1 MDDCKNVIEDLV
13 VREVKEQLEI
23 LSESVRA
30 TISPHEVAA
39 YALNRLPT
47 LYATSR
53 DGWHQQRQRAEKELK
68 KTIEQ
73 QVKRA
78 IVAVRRD
85 TMRPAD
91 PLPPEEMAGE
101 ARALAKLRKI
111 LQRENLTWNEVPQAV
126 EEALKTIKIRGAL
139 EYKKLSES
147 KRSAIAVQDYLKRR
161 KVQAA
166 DWKGRESFAY
176 FGTQPKTV
184 DKEFATYL
192 EAEGADFVNVLERLV
207 YSLAE
212 QYLQRSS
219 PHIREKVNLYE
230 VVAYTLNRVPPMYA
244 TTAKGLKELRQ
255 KAKEEHGKQIV
266 NTIHEAVTVVLHN
279 PHRSVAP
286 LPFKRWQGDCQ
297 AALKKLEK
305 ILHVTDVDC
314 SNVALIVA
322 DALDQ
327 TISGFIT

>member
-1 MDDCKNVIEDLV
+1 MDECKNVIEDLV
-13 VREVKEQLEI
+13 VREVKAQLEL
-23 LSESVRA
+23 LSENIRA

-53 DGWHQQRQRAEKELK
+53 DGWHQQRQRAERELK
-68 KTIEQ
+68 QTIEH

-85 TMRPAD
+85 TMRQAD
-91 PLPPEEMAGE
+91 PLPQEEMVGE
-101 ARALAKLRKI
+101 ARALAKLRQI
-111 LQRENLTWNEVPQAV
+111 LQRQTLTWNEVPQAV

-147 KRSAIAVQDYLKRR
+147 KRSAMAVQEYLKRR

-176 FGTQPKTV
+176 FGTDTKTA
-184 DKEFATYL
+184 DKEFANYL
-192 EAEGADFVNVLERLV
+192 EAEGADFVNILERLV

-219 PHIREKVNLYE
+219 PQIREKVNLYE

-255 KAKEEHGKQIV
+255 KARAEYGKQIV
-266 NTIHEAVTVVLHN
+266 NTIHEAVTVVLQN

-286 LPFKRWQGDCQ
+286 LPFKRRQGDCQ
-297 AALKKLEK
+297 AALKKLEQ
-305 ILHVTDVDC
+305 ILQVTDIDC
-314 SNVALIVA
+314 SNVALLVA
-322 DALDQ
+322 DALQ
-327 TISGFIT
+327 QMMSGFIT